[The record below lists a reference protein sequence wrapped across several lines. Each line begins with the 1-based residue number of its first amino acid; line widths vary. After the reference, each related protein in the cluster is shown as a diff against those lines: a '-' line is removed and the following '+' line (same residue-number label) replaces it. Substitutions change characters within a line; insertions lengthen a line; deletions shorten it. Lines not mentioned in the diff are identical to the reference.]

1 MADTFFEKWLEE
13 QRKELPGDKSE
24 KYKKIKAAL
33 DAKEQPAIEKRKQQ
47 AKNKLEKRITKKADK
62 QGLGKG
68 QEFSKDNP
76 APNTQPVEKPNKSVT
91 KRHSQTDRALDIKQ
105 QEADRKDRAQAAK
118 EKQYTDKSAD

>member
-47 AKNKLEKRITKKADK
+47 AKNCSF
-62 QGLGKG
+62 Q
-68 QEFSKDNP
+68 S
-76 APNTQPVEKPNKSVT
+76 PVLKNVQFWH
-91 KRHSQTDRALDIKQ
+91 RN
-105 QEADRKDRAQAAK
+105 
-118 EKQYTDKSAD
+118 